1 MKKNQGNQTIT
12 QPGDVREP
20 HVYRSTWRRLHRLL
34 APKLPVVGIGVVCL
48 ALTALFA
55 SGSNLSATLNSENQ
69 TGSESQV
76 AQPYAGNEI
85 GVGIE
90 LPLDRALT
98 AEAQMMALITEAVP
112 TLTPT
117 PSATPTPSPYPE
129 MTDAYG
135 VIQEGMPVE
144 LFTPDET
151 TAYIAFSE
159 VNIRQL
165 PSTDSDII
173 STLTQGDAV
182 LRLGYGLHWSKIEL
196 ADGQAGYVYTR
207 LISERFVAK
216 PTPTPTP
223 TPRPTSTPVDPGE
236 ALTSEQKAA
245 IVDLA
250 KSCLGVR
257 YVFGG
262 ATMNGF
268 DCSGLI
274 LYIYDTL
281 FDVSLP
287 HKAREQAKLGRS
299 VTVSEM
305 QAGDVICYD
314 WDNHDGVVD
323 HVAIYIGNGQFID
336 ASHSAGKVR
345 QKAFNSGSP
354 IVTIR
359 RFIG

>member
-1 MKKNQGNQTIT
+1 MPGTTPPEVSDKQET
-12 QPGDVREP
+12 Q
-20 HVYRSTWRRLHRLL
+20 
-34 APKLPVVGIGVVCL
+34 
-48 ALTALFA
+48 
-55 SGSNLSATLNSENQ
+55 ENQ
-69 TGSESQV
+69 PSSSVELFQDI
-76 AQPYAGNEI
+76 Q
-85 GVGIE
+85 

-98 AEAQMMALITEAVP
+98 AEAQMMALITEALP

-129 MTDAYG
+129 VTDAAG
-135 VIQEGMPVE
+135 VIQEAKPIE
-144 LFTPDET
+144 LFTQDDT
-151 TAYIAFSE
+151 TVYIAYGE

-165 PSTDSDII
+165 PSTDSDIVE
-173 STLTQGDAV
+173 TLTQGDSA
-182 LRLGYGLHWSKIEL
+182 LRRGYGLYWSQIEL
-196 ADGQAGYVYTR
+196 ANGQTGYVYTR
-207 LISERFVAK
+207 LISESFVAK

-223 TPRPTSTPVDPGE
+223 APRPTSTPVDPGD
-236 ALTSEQKAA
+236 ALTAEQKAA

-262 ATMNGF
+262 SSMSGF

-274 LYIYDTL
+274 IYIYDTL

-287 HKAREQAKLGRS
+287 HKAREQAKLGRAVS
-299 VTVSEM
+299 VSEM
-305 QAGDVICYD
+305 QVGDVICYD